1 MPKHILS
8 CFEITNVH
16 NLYID
21 YHLVDVDGPFDSS
34 LGEGDVADRNLQ
46 ILLKRIAYEEKIPVG
61 LYSAGR
67 HPVLAVPAYR
77 ALKKL
82 EYDLTPDVA
91 TLRPQKSQQ
100 RLCFGDLTKKT
111 RGIAQSFLGWQIRSS
126 LRSNRHLWSV
136 GPWSY
141 FHRQPLNN
149 KDHDREVD
157 IFDGFSLRLG
167 ARNGRLCVWVKLQRC
182 YVESKWMPDAYN
194 EHEMQ
199 EKLRMRRVLYHF
211 GHRWYPVQILGP
223 TGKTIS
229 QQRFIPNGTGN
240 AISVFDYTKQVVGG
254 AKAPAWI
261 VSLDR
266 ESPAIT
272 YQNSG
277 NKQKRYGA
285 ATLCKVMLST
295 EDPRVSRLHNY
306 SIRPPDKRIAQIR
319 RVVQKYLQNCSL
331 EGHSIEVSSEPVR
344 LNRRVFAVPA
354 QEFGQGR
361 ALRVGR
367 NSSKGQIRLQDL
379 GRKRMELLLDPNGG
393 VAVSNPLDAQY
404 LIVPASQARSIVEDF
419 QKRLEQTTRDILQRS
434 FRFEKIVYQD
444 QGMRSL
450 KQQVDSIL
458 RAIDNAHTASGRGVL
473 MLPVNAEKDLHNF
486 LKKKLHEKFQFQCV
500 AARKVSDFYYLRPR
514 GGKRVYSTR
523 NEMGSQYVSYLR
535 YAAMGLLIVNRQWPW
550 VLENG
555 THYDIYIGLDVL
567 SGTAAFTFFSRGGRT
582 CFLHPVES
590 QQKEKLLRKQV
601 RSVVYEQLKADL
613 KRGTKPP
620 CSIVLRRDGR
630 AFASEQKGFTDAMKR
645 LVAEGYLQ
653 SNVRAGV
660 IEIHKTSAEGV
671 RLVEELSDG
680 TLRNP
685 TIGAWEMIDD
695 SKGIVCTTGYP
706 FKFRG
711 TVKPLAVQ
719 IVAGNLTLEHVLE
732 DTFAMSQLCWPVPNR
747 CMRLSVDLKLCD
759 DYLRSIAAEADDDG
773 GQFGDDEGEDWR
785 QRIQRMTLPRSA

>member
-1 MPKHILS
+1 MLKHVLS
-8 CFEITNVH
+8 CFEITNLQDLH
-16 NLYID
+16 ID
-21 YHLVDVDGPFDSS
+21 YRLVDVDGPFDP
-34 LGEGDVADRNLQ
+34 LMGEGDVADRNLQ
-46 ILLKRIAYEEKIPVG
+46 TLLKRIAYEEQIPVG
-61 LYSAGR
+61 MCCGGR
-67 HPVLAVPAYR
+67 QPVIAIPADKV
-77 ALKKL
+77 LKKL
-82 EYDLTPDVA
+82 EYDLAPDVA
-91 TLRPQKSQQ
+91 TLSPQESRQE
-100 RLCFGDLTKKT
+100 LCFGDLTEKT
-111 RGIAQSFLGWQIRSS
+111 RRIALSFLGWKMRSS
-126 LRSNRHLWSV
+126 LRSNRDLWSV

-167 ARNGRLCVWVKLQRC
+167 ARNGKLCVWVKLQRC
-182 YVESKWMPDAYN
+182 YVESIWMPDAYN

-211 GHRWYPVQILGP
+211 GHRWYPVQILGS

-240 AISVFDYTKQVVGG
+240 AISVFDYTKQAVGG
-254 AKAPAWI
+254 PRAPAWI

-266 ESPAIT
+266 KSPAIM
-272 YQNSG
+272 YQNPG

-295 EDPRVSRLHNY
+295 EDSRVSRLHNY

-344 LNRRVFAVPA
+344 VNRRVFAVPA

-367 NSSKGQIRLQDL
+367 NSSKGEIRLQDL

-404 LIVPASQARSIVEDF
+404 LIVPACQERSIVEDF

-434 FRFEKIVYQD
+434 FRFAKIVYQD
-444 QGMRSL
+444 RGMRSL

-458 RAIDNAHTASGRGVL
+458 EAIDKAHIASGRGVL
-473 MLPVNAEKDLHNF
+473 MLPKNAEKDLHNF
-486 LKKKLHEKFQFQCV
+486 LKKRLRETIQFQCV
-500 AARKVSDFYYLRPR
+500 AARKVSSFYDLRLR

-523 NEMGSQYVSYLR
+523 NEMRRQYFSYLR
-535 YAAMGLLIVNRQWPW
+535 YTAMGLLMVNRQWPW

-555 THYDIYIGLDVL
+555 THYDVYIGLDVL
-567 SGTAAFTFFSRGGRT
+567 SGTAAFTFFSEGGRT

-601 RSVVYEQLKADL
+601 RSVIYEQLKEDL
-613 KRGTKPP
+613 KRGMNPP
-620 CSIVLRRDGR
+620 RSVVLRRDGR
-630 AFASEQKGFTDAMKR
+630 AFASERKGFDDAIKH
-645 LVAEGYLQ
+645 LVDAGYLR
-653 SNVRAGV
+653 SDVTSGV
-660 IEIHKTSAEGV
+660 VEIHKTSAEGV

-719 IVAGNLTLEHVLE
+719 LVAGTLTLERVLE
-732 DTFAMSQLCWPVPNR
+732 DTFAMSQLCWPVPDR
-747 CMRLSVDLKLCD
+747 CMRLSVDIKLCD

-773 GQFGDDEGEDWR
+773 GQFGDDEGQDWGQWNR
-785 QRIQRMTLPRSA
+785 RAALAQSA